1 MPKSVQEVQRFEH
14 YDLVTG
20 EDGRPVELGRGAMG
34 ITYKAIDVDLHCPVT
49 LKVINQRYLG
59 DELARLRFLREAR
72 AAASVRHPNVASVL
86 HLGRTGSSYFYTM
99 EFVEGETLEHL
110 IRRSG
115 RVEVKLALEIV
126 TQVAAGLAAVHE
138 QNLVHRDI
146 KPTNIMVRLKDEG
159 SVTAKIIDLG
169 LEPVPAGTS
178 GELYISGPGM
188 ARGYLKQPGLSA
200 ERFVADPFGVAGSRM
215 YRTGDLVRWRTEGVL
230 EFLGRADQQ
239 LKIRGFRIEPGEI
252 EAALMSYPGVAQAAV
267 IARED
272 RPDDKQLLGY
282 VVAKTAQSLDRTE
295 LRNFLARTLP
305 DYMVPAAF
313 VFVEALPLTPN
324 GKLDRKALP
333 APDVAMAKGRWRAP
347 RSLQEEILCSL
358 FTEVLGVSG
367 VGIEDNFFELGVTR
381 FWPPS

>member
-1 MPKSVQEVQRFEH
+1 ML
-14 YDLVTG
+14 D
-20 EDGRPVELGRGAMG
+20 
-34 ITYKAIDVDLHCPVT
+34 
-49 LKVINQRYLG
+49 
-59 DELARLRFLREAR
+59 
-72 AAASVRHPNVASVL
+72 
-86 HLGRTGSSYFYTM
+86 
-99 EFVEGETLEHL
+99 
-110 IRRSG
+110 
-115 RVEVKLALEIV
+115 
-126 TQVAAGLAAVHE
+126 
-138 QNLVHRDI
+138 
-146 KPTNIMVRLKDEG
+146 TN
-159 SVTAKIIDLG
+159 

-178 GELYISGPGM
+178 GELYISGPGV

-252 EAALMSYPGVAQAAV
+252 ETALMSYPGVAQAAV

-272 RPDDKQLLGY
+272 RPGDKQLVGY

-313 VFVEALPLTPN
+313 VFVEALPLTSN
-324 GKLDRKALP
+324 GKLDRQALP
-333 APDVAMAKGRWRAP
+333 APDFAMAKGHWQAP

-367 VGIEDNFFELGVTR
+367 VGIEDNFFELGGHSLLATRLMSRIRIGLGIELPIRSLFEAPTVVELAKCLPATQPARPALEARQRPARDPAFLCAAPALVHRSLGRTKSKLQYPSSVTLV
-381 FWPPS
+381 WAAGSDCT